1 MVTSL
6 DISYGKNF
14 LISLFVII
22 ISHGG
27 SGMNAN
33 VIIINEKDNVA
44 VALADI
50 RQGSQAILADGTFIE
65 AVSDIP
71 FSHKIALTDIA
82 KGADIIK
89 YGELIGGAKTDIKKG
104 EWVHTHNLDIEEKG
118 K

>member
-1 MVTSL
+1 M
-6 DISYGKNF
+6 K
-14 LISLFVII
+14 
-22 ISHGG
+22 
-27 SGMNAN
+27 AN
-33 VIIINEKDNVA
+33 VIIINAKDNVA

-50 RQGSQAILADGTFIE
+50 KKGTQAALPDGTFVE

-71 FSHKIALTDIA
+71 YSHKIALIDIA

-89 YGELIGGAKTDIKKG
+89 YGELIGEAKTDIKKG

>member
-1 MVTSL
+1 M
-6 DISYGKNF
+6 K
-14 LISLFVII
+14 
-22 ISHGG
+22 
-27 SGMNAN
+27 AN
-33 VIIINEKDNVA
+33 VIIINAKDNVA

-50 RQGSQAILADGTFIE
+50 KKGEQAALPDGTSVE

-71 FSHKIALTDIA
+71 YSHKIALIDIA

-89 YGELIGGAKTDIKKG
+89 YGELIGEAKTSIKKG